1 MNYMDQNTGNVMFP
15 VFLKLHQLNMLLVGG
30 GNVGLEKLEAV
41 LKSAPLATVTVVAG
55 EIRREEL
62 WDLEKHHPNVDIKVR
77 DFEPSDLDGRDLVI
91 CATDSYELH
100 KEIKEMAEA
109 RHLLTNVAD
118 TPDLCDFYLCSI
130 VKRGDMKIG
139 VSTNGK
145 SPTLA
150 KRMRQYLTATL
161 PETDDVQ
168 LLLDNLKAVRDK
180 LGGDFEYKVNKLNEI
195 TASWLEDSEKSQVAT
210 KKSFWQRLGLK

>member
-1 MNYMDQNTGNVMFP
+1 
-15 VFLKLHQLNMLLVGG
+15 
-30 GNVGLEKLEAV
+30 
-41 LKSAPLATVTVVAG
+41 
-55 EIRREEL
+55 
-62 WDLEKHHPNVDIKVR
+62 
-77 DFEPSDLDGRDLVI
+77 
-91 CATDSYELH
+91 
-100 KEIKEMAEA
+100 
-109 RHLLTNVAD
+109 
-118 TPDLCDFYLCSI
+118 
-130 VKRGDMKIG
+130 MKIG

-195 TASWLEDSEKSQVAT
+195 TASWLEDSEKNPVTT